1 MITTTLQQIRDCGPC
16 RDGWRRIL
24 RGVRKRGP
32 DAEPLL
38 IGRIADVAG
47 MPDAL
52 WALQSVVGQDAQLRR
67 FAFLVYRLVRTDCS
81 TAVKRIVLN
90 TEQVVF
96 NDIAWSTAEA
106 YEAALVCATNAAD
119 SIAATVLHPDARW
132 AARNSATA
140 VQGIGSEFLRHRNRI
155 LIRGAL

>member
-1 MITTTLQQIRDCGPC
+1 MITTTLQQIRDCEPC

-24 RGVRKRGP
+24 RGVRKRAA

-38 IGRIADVAG
+38 IGRIADTAG
-47 MPDAL
+47 MSDAL
-52 WALQSVVGQDAQLRR
+52 WALQSVVGQEVQLRH
-67 FAFLVYRLVRTDCS
+67 FAFLVYRLVHTDCS
-81 TAVKRIVLN
+81 TAVKRIFLN
-90 TEQVVF
+90 TEKSW
-96 NDIAWSTAEA
+96 WSDYTLDTSEV
-106 YEAALVCATNAAD
+106 YQSALVCATNAAD
-119 SIAATVLHPDARW
+119 SIAATVLHPDVRW